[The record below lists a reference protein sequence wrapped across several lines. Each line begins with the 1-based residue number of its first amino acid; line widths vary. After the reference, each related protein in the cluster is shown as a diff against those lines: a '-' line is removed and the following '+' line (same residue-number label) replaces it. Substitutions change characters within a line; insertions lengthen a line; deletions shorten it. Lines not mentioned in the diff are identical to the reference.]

1 MMSNLVS
8 VLVPVYNE
16 QDNVEQ
22 LVNEILDAVK
32 DEKYDFEIMLVNDGS
47 TDSTWNIV
55 RELSSKHPEVKGV
68 DLAGNYGQ
76 TIALR
81 AGLENSSGEI
91 VVMMDGD
98 LQHDPAY
105 IPEFLRYLEEGYD
118 MAGGSKA
125 NRPGNIFKKWL
136 ANFAHFIIRMLSGVR
151 MKYFGATFRA
161 YKRYLLDNSNMLG
174 DAHRFLGAVVA
185 RKGVKFKEVPIE
197 IRERNA
203 GKSKYKLKKVFLVI
217 LDLIFLKFTV
227 SYMNK
232 PFRLFGFYGGIV
244 FLLGL
249 VFTVLLLVGSIFG
262 DIHIRED
269 YLAEFLFSVFL
280 ILIGLFVI
288 AIGII
293 AEIGIY
299 NYYAKHQQCP
309 YNIREK
315 SGEKNS

>member
-1 MMSNLVS
+1 MNDIVS
-8 VLVPVYNE
+8 VLLPVYNE
-16 QDNVEQ
+16 QDNIKQ
-22 LVNEILDAVK
+22 LVDEIVDSVKEEKYTFEIL
-32 DEKYDFEIMLVNDGS
+32 LVNDGS
-47 TDSTWNIV
+47 IDDTWVIIE
-55 RELSSKHPEVKGV
+55 ELSLKYKQVKGI

-81 AGLENSSGEI
+81 AGLENSTGDI

-105 IPEFLRYLEEGYD
+105 IPEFLRYIEEGYD

-125 NRPGNIFKKWL
+125 NRPGNMIQKWL
-136 ANFAHFIIRMLSGVR
+136 ANLAHFIIRTISGVK

-161 YKRYLLDNSNMLG
+161 YRRYLLENTNMLG

-185 RKGVKFKEVPIE
+185 IKGVRFIEVPIE
-197 IRERNA
+197 IRGRNA

-232 PFRLFGFYGGIV
+232 PFRLFGLYGGLT
-244 FLLGL
+244 FLIGF
-249 VFTVLLLVGSIFG
+249 VFTMILLIGSILSN
-262 DIHIRED
+262 IHIRED
-269 YLAEFLFSVFL
+269 YLAEFLFCVFL
-280 ILIGLFVI
+280 MLIGLFVI

-299 NYYAKHQQCP
+299 NYFSKHQQKP
-309 YNIREK
+309 YNIRDKSEK
-315 SGEKNS
+315 

>member
-1 MMSNLVS
+1 MNNIVS
-8 VLVPVYNE
+8 VLVPVFNE
-16 QDNVEQ
+16 QENVKQ
-22 LVNEILDAVK
+22 LVDEILDAVK
-32 DEKYDFEIMLVNDGS
+32 AEKYKFEILLVNDGS
-47 TDSTWNIV
+47 SDDTWNIIKK
-55 RELSSKHPEVKGV
+55 LSEEHAEVKGI

-81 AGLENSSGEI
+81 AGLENSTGDI

-98 LQHDPAY
+98 LQHDPVY
-105 IPEFLRYLEEGYD
+105 IPQFLRYIEQGYD

-125 NRPGNIFKKWL
+125 NRPGNIIQKWL
-136 ANFAHFIIRMLSGVR
+136 ANFAHYIIRLISGVK

-161 YKRYLLDNSNMLG
+161 YKRYLLENTNMLG

-185 RKGVKFKEVPIE
+185 RKGVRFIELPIE

-232 PFRLFGFYGGIV
+232 PFRLFGFYGGLT
-244 FLLGL
+244 FLTGF
-249 VFTVLLLVGSIFG
+249 VFTMILLFGSIFAS
-262 DIHIRED
+262 IHIRQD
-269 YLAEFLFSVFL
+269 YLAEFLFCVFL
-280 ILIGLFVI
+280 MLIGLFVI

-299 NYYAKHQQCP
+299 NYFSRNQQTP
-309 YNIREK
+309 YNIRDK
-315 SGEKNS
+315 SDS

>member
-1 MMSNLVS
+1 MNNIVS
-8 VLVPVYNE
+8 VLVPVFNE
-16 QDNVEQ
+16 QDNVRQ
-22 LVNEILDAVK
+22 LAEEIIEAVK
-32 DEKYDFEIMLVNDGS
+32 NENYTFEIVIVNDGS
-47 TDSTWNIV
+47 TDKTWNIV
-55 RELSSKHPEVKGV
+55 EKLSKNNKTVKGI

-81 AGLENSSGEI
+81 AGLENSIGDI

-98 LQHDPAY
+98 LQHDPSY
-105 IPEFLRYLEEGYD
+105 IPQFLRYLEDGYD

-136 ANFAHFIIRMLSGVR
+136 ANFAHFIIRLLSGVK

-161 YKRYLLDNSNMLG
+161 YKRYLLENTNMLG
-174 DAHRFLGAVVA
+174 DAHRFLGAIVA
-185 RKGVKFKEVPIE
+185 RKGVKFIEIPIE
-197 IRERNA
+197 IRERKA

-232 PFRLFGFYGGIV
+232 PFRLFGLYGGIT
-244 FLLGL
+244 FMIGL
-249 VFTVLLLVGSIFG
+249 VFTMILLLGSIFG
-262 DIHIRED
+262 NVNIREQ
-269 YLAEFLFSVFL
+269 YLTEFLFCVFL

-299 NYYAKHQQCP
+299 NYFSRHQQSP

-315 SGEKNS
+315 SEK

>member
-1 MMSNLVS
+1 MNSIVS
-8 VLVPVYNE
+8 VLVPVFNE
-16 QDNVEQ
+16 QENIKQ
-22 LVNEILDAVK
+22 LTEEIIEAVKNEI
-32 DEKYDFEIMLVNDGS
+32 YTFEIILVNDGS
-47 TDSTWNIV
+47 IDETWNII
-55 RELSSKHPEVKGV
+55 ENLSEKNKTVKGI

-81 AGLENSSGEI
+81 AGLENSTGDI

-98 LQHDPAY
+98 LQHDPTY
-105 IPEFLRYLEEGYD
+105 IPQFLRYLEDGYD

-125 NRPGNIFKKWL
+125 NRPGNIFKRWL
-136 ANFAHFIIRMLSGVR
+136 ANFAHFIIRHLSGVK

-161 YKRYLLDNSNMLG
+161 YRRYLLENTNMLG
-174 DAHRFLGAVVA
+174 DAHRFLGAIVA
-185 RKGVKFKEVPIE
+185 RKGVKFIEIPIE

-232 PFRLFGFYGGIV
+232 PFRLFGLYG
-244 FLLGL
+244 GL
-249 VFTVLLLVGSIFG
+249 VFLIGLVCTMILIFGSIFG
-262 DIHIRED
+262 NVHIREN
-269 YLAEFLFSVFL
+269 YLAELLFSVFL

-299 NYYAKHQQCP
+299 NHFSRHQQCP

-315 SGEKNS
+315 SEV